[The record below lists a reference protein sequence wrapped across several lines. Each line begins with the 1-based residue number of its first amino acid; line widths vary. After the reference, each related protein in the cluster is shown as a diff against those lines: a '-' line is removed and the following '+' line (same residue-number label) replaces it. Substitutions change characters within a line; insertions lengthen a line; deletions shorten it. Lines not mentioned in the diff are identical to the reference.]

1 MITEFMIEMEQE
13 QIPVEVIRSKRRSMA
28 LEIRS
33 DGSVLARAPLRVSD
47 RTLRKFVASHAR
59 WIYEKRQRMFERRQ
73 QLAQHPYEFPV
84 WEEMTTA
91 QKKEV
96 KEVITRRVVYYAQQ
110 MGVDYS
116 GISVRNQKSRW
127 GSCSAKGN
135 LNFNYR
141 LAYLP
146 ADLLDYV
153 VVHELAHRRHMD
165 HSAAFWQEVA
175 DYFPD
180 YKQCRRRLSDI
191 LLS

>member
-1 MITEFMIEMEQE
+1 
-13 QIPVEVIRSKRRSMA
+13 
-28 LEIRS
+28 
-33 DGSVLARAPLRVSD
+33 
-47 RTLRKFVASHAR
+47 
-59 WIYEKRQRMFERRQ
+59 
-73 QLAQHPYEFPV
+73 
-84 WEEMTTA
+84 
-91 QKKEV
+91 
-96 KEVITRRVVYYAQQ
+96 